1 MRHWSPLLL
10 VLSALLATPQLAA
23 GQDFPP
29 PEQASKLHLGEEPPF
44 VGPILGGGIAIGNVT
59 SLGDGTNFDAASLFN
74 SGKFFHGVAG
84 IRFGGFGLAGI
95 YHQGTP
101 GLTGKGCPSGGCTA
115 EAKQKGVLAML
126 CIGGGVSGPLITLGV
141 GGWGDQIEIKQ
152 PGGLVRRLEGWS
164 FVERMAVEV
173 PVGPPTSR
181 FRLGGFF
188 MLTMTN
194 YTKLVTSGA
203 PTSVPSTADTPI
215 WGEIGV
221 SASFL

>member
-1 MRHWSPLLL
+1 MRQLSPPLLA
-10 VLSALLATPQLAA
+10 VLLIALFPRGAA

-29 PEQASKLHLGEEPPF
+29 PDQASKLHLGEEPPF

-59 SLGDGTNFDAASLFN
+59 SLGDGKNFDGASLFS

-101 GLTGKGCPSGGCTA
+101 GVTAKGCPGGGCTA
-115 EAKQKGVLAML
+115 EAKQKGLLAML
-126 CIGGGVSGPLITLGV
+126 CMGGGVPGPLITLGV
-141 GGWGDQIEIKQ
+141 GGWGDQVEIKNG
-152 PGGLVRRLEGWS
+152 GGLVQRLEGWS
-164 FVERMAVEV
+164 FVERMAVEF

-188 MLTMTN
+188 ILTITN
-194 YTKLVTSGA
+194 YGKAVT
-203 PTSVPSTADTPI
+203 PTSSTTIPSTADTPV
-215 WGEIGV
+215 WGEIGI
-221 SASFL
+221 SASFF